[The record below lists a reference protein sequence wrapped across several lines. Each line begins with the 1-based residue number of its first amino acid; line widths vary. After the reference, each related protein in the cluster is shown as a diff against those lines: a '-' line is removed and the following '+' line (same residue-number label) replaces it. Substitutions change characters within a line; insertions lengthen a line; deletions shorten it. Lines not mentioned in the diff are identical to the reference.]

1 MKIKICCIQS
11 PDEVKMAIEA
21 GITAVGFMTQIPNSS
36 GTIKDEKTRAL
47 CEEFYGNIQTWLLT
61 SQTDEKELRKQ
72 LQTFKISHLQIV
84 DYVDIG
90 ICIRLKK
97 QFPWV
102 EFVQVIH
109 VLSVADIERAIVAQE
124 WASILLLDSGNRD
137 ADKLGSTDN
146 TPDWS
151 LSKQIIDAVDIPV
164 YLAGGLNSD
173 NVAQAIES
181 VGPAGVDVC
190 SGLRR
195 NDVLQPDLLEQFVKE
210 VAQTQK
216 R

>member
-1 MKIKICCIQS
+1 MQS

-21 GITAVGFMTQIPNSS
+21 GITAAGFITQMPSGE
-36 GTIKDEKTRAL
+36 GTIKDEQALEL

-61 SQTDEKELRKQ
+61 SQTNEEKLREQ

-97 QFPWV
+97 EFPWV

-109 VLSVADIERAIVAQE
+109 VLSVSDIERAIVAQE
-124 WASILLLDSGNRD
+124 WASILLLDSGNPD
-137 ADKLGSTDN
+137 AEKLRGTGN
-146 TPDWS
+146 THDWS
-151 LSKQIIDAVDIPV
+151 LSKQILEAVDIPV
-164 YLAGGLNSD
+164 YLAGGLNPD
-173 NVAQAIES
+173 NVAQAIAA

-190 SGLRR
+190 SGLRK

-210 VAQTQK
+210 VTQIQK
-216 R
+216 G

>member
-1 MKIKICCIQS
+1 
-11 PDEVKMAIEA
+11 MAIEA
-21 GITAVGFMTQIPNSS
+21 GVTAAGFITQIPNDSE
-36 GTIKDEKTRAL
+36 TIKDEKTLAL

-61 SQTDEKELRKQ
+61 SQTDERKLIKQ

-109 VLSVADIERAIVAQE
+109 VLSVADIDRAIVAQE
-124 WASILLLDSGNRD
+124 WASILLLDSENRD
-137 ADKLGSTDN
+137 TDKLGSTEKN
-146 TPDWS
+146 PDWS
-151 LSKQIIDAVDIPV
+151 LSKKIIDAVEIPV
-164 YLAGGLNSD
+164 YLGGGLNSD
-173 NVAQAIES
+173 NVLQAIEAA
-181 VGPAGVDVC
+181 GPAGVNVS
-190 SGLRR
+190 SGVRR

-210 VAQTQK
+210 VAQAQK
-216 R
+216 G